1 MASKIEIFNGSGNIN
16 TFIEKVNIYAAFKG
30 HEGEKEAQ
38 LIASYLD
45 GASFDVY
52 LRLSSDE
59 KKIPKPLKTN
69 C

>member
-45 GASFDVY
+45 GAAFDVY

-59 KKIPKPLKTN
+59 EKKSRN
-69 C
+69 H